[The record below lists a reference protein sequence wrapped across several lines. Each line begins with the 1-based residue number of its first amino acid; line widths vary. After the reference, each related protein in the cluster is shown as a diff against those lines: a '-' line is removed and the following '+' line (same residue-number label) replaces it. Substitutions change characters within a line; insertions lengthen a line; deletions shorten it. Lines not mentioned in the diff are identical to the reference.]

1 MLVEGFDEMEGNITA
16 YNAAYYPKHLEA
28 LGFVK
33 DADWVEMEIKVPDKL
48 DERIV
53 KVSNGLM
60 RRGNL
65 HEFKFTKMK
74 QVLPRVERKSSNLLN
89 EGPMPGCTA
98 RWSLTSGR

>member
-1 MLVEGFDEMEGNITA
+1 
-16 YNAAYYPKHLEA
+16 
-28 LGFVK
+28 
-33 DADWVEMEIKVPDKL
+33 MEIKVPDKL

-53 KVSNGLM
+53 KGVQRTYAQRQSA
-60 RRGNL
+60 RVQVYQ
-65 HEFKFTKMK
+65 MK